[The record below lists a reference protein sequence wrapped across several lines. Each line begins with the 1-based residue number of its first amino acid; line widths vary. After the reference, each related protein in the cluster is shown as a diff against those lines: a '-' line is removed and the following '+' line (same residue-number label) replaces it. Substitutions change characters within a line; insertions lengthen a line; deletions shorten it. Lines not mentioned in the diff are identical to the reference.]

1 MIWAFKKI
9 VRQIVGDKAIS
20 DYKQWKTGKRG
31 LNANFSWRPDDGL
44 GGVTAQSS
52 KNPLCVFFEKQTTGS
67 RYLEMKSLFRYLSF
81 PAFTSLSRQRRYTYL
96 KLVFIVAVAWECGA
110 TILVLDH
117 TSTA

>member
-52 KNPLCVFFEKQTTGS
+52 KNPLCVFFEN
-67 RYLEMKSLFRYLSF
+67 
-81 PAFTSLSRQRRYTYL
+81 RQQGHGIW
-96 KLVFIVAVAWECGA
+96 K
-110 TILVLDH
+110 
-117 TSTA
+117 